1 MTTTLF
7 TYQRP
12 NFDTTSTA
20 YVAIPIPSNSQG
32 MTEELRRAI
41 ANLQDQDIGWL
52 DILSAMAN
60 IADELGDDQ
69 VASVLEAVALSV
81 KRNRKIV
88 RDL

>member
-12 NFDTTSTA
+12 NFDTSSTA
-20 YVAIPIPSNSQG
+20 YVAIPTPSNSQE